1 MNTPQQPA
9 KLLELDIDLTDL
21 VLDPNNPRFVQQT
34 KETMFVSDEQAIQD
48 AKQDQILRQFS
59 PQAIDAESEEGAEPD
74 TTSIQDLRDSLL
86 RIGYV
91 GIDKIVVRRIGKTGK
106 FLVLEG
112 NRRVATL
119 KSLRRDYEA
128 GTAPFQKAAKRSEY
142 ERHVESYQ
150 KLTVLELDTKGLSV
164 ADVQRAVSVILG
176 IRHHGSLLSWEPVA
190 RAFNIYCEYKKLAGG
205 DFTEISLNN
214 TKAVAERLC
223 ILPGEVKQ
231 ALRSY
236 VAYLQLREAFGEDL
250 RNVDFSLIETAV
262 GNKTLRN
269 SYLKVDENTYRLD
282 PASLERLNR
291 ICQFGRRDTLP
302 KPGGPKKIISDPKEI
317 RRLAQIV
324 LKRVQA
330 KGESERVF
338 VESVLTRIEDESDPY
353 SVDDGLDD
361 TIAHLAALNW
371 RSAIADLLEEQ
382 KEKLN
387 EEDFTGTGNERG
399 HLEEAQRVLANI
411 AKVVEA

>member
-9 KLLELDIDLTDL
+9 KLLELDINLSDL
-21 VLDPNNPRFVQQT
+21 VLDPNNPRFIQQT
-34 KETMFVSDEQAIQD
+34 QETSFVSDEQAIQD

-59 PQAIDAESEEGAEPD
+59 PQAADGASEEGAEPD

-112 NRRVATL
+112 NRRVAAL
-119 KSLRRDYEA
+119 KSLRRDYDE
-128 GTAPFQKAAKRSEY
+128 GTAPFQKPAKRSEY
-142 ERHVESYQ
+142 ERHNESYQ
-150 KLTVLELDTKGLSV
+150 KLTVLELDTQGLSV
-164 ADVQRAVSVILG
+164 ADIQKAVSVILG
-176 IRHHGSLLSWEPVA
+176 IRHHGSLLPWEPVA
-190 RAFNIYCEYKKLAGG
+190 RAFNIYCEYKKLAGD
-205 DFTEISLNN
+205 DFTEIELKH

-236 VAYLQLREAFGEDL
+236 VAYLQLREAFGEDV

-262 GNKTLRN
+262 GNKTLRG
-269 SYLKVDENTYRLD
+269 SYLRIDENTYRLD
-282 PASLERLNR
+282 AASLERLNR
-291 ICQFGRRDTLP
+291 ICQFGRREKLP

-330 KGESERVF
+330 KGDSERVF
-338 VESVLTRIEDESDPY
+338 VESVLTRIEDESDAY

-361 TIAHLAALNW
+361 TIAYLAALNW
-371 RSAIADLLEEQ
+371 RSVLADLLEEQ
-382 KEKLN
+382 REKLN
-387 EEDFTGTGNERG
+387 EEEFTGTGNERG

-411 AKVVEA
+411 AKVMDA